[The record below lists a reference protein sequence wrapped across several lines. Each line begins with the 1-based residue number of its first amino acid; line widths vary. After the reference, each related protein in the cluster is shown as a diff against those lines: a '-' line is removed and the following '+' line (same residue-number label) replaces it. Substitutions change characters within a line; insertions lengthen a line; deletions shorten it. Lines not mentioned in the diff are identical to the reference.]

1 MNEYIAAL
9 VDEFYQLG
17 VRHAV
22 FSPGSR
28 STTMAMLFTEHEG
41 FETYMN
47 IDERSASFMALG
59 IAKAHKNQPYSF
71 VPLVRQWLII
81 CLLF

>member
-22 FSPGSR
+22 FSPGF
-28 STTMAMLFTEHEG
+28 AFYDDGYAFHG
-41 FETYMN
+41 
-47 IDERSASFMALG
+47 
-59 IAKAHKNQPYSF
+59 
-71 VPLVRQWLII
+71 V
-81 CLLF
+81 

>member
-47 IDERSASFMALG
+47 IDERSADRKSTRLNSSHRLESRMPSSA
-59 IAKAHKNQPYSF
+59 
-71 VPLVRQWLII
+71 
-81 CLLF
+81 

>member
-28 STTMAMLFTEHEG
+28 STTMAMLFTEYEG

-47 IDERSASFMALG
+47 IDDEL
-59 IAKAHKNQPYSF
+59 
-71 VPLVRQWLII
+71 
-81 CLLF
+81 C

>member
-9 VDEFYQLG
+9 VDEFHQLG

-41 FETYMN
+41 FTTYMN
-47 IDERSASFMALG
+47 IDEPLKELANNG
-59 IAKAHKNQPYSF
+59 PQPNQRYTRVQLVPYE
-71 VPLVRQWLII
+71 PLQYREP
-81 CLLF
+81 

>member
-28 STTMAMLFTEHEG
+28 L
-41 FETYMN
+41 
-47 IDERSASFMALG
+47 R
-59 IAKAHKNQPYSF
+59 
-71 VPLVRQWLII
+71 RWL
-81 CLLF
+81 CFLLSMKDLKHI